1 VGLNVIEIGPA
12 TENEMIAAFLRAE
25 IDSSR
30 YGNNFVKTSLA
41 QRRLQRNIIDSPN
54 LADAVE
60 NDVRKEL
67 MRYRGYDARSHLFAG
82 FPIDVRW
89 RRVRLDA
96 SDFESMRY
104 INDARTR
111 TPHWTNLSDG
121 TRLVSVGAATSASG
135 LPTEIPNRLQPSRRP
150 FEKGGVFRN

>member
-60 NDVRKEL
+60 
-67 MRYRGYDARSHLFAG
+67 
-82 FPIDVRW
+82 
-89 RRVRLDA
+89 RLGPLDCPGGA
-96 SDFESMRY
+96 NAKFV
-104 INDARTR
+104 A
-111 TPHWTNLSDG
+111 
-121 TRLVSVGAATSASG
+121 VGATAAAG
-135 LPTEIPNRLQPSRRP
+135 AAGRI
-150 FEKGGVFRN
+150 